1 MNACGAAAFMSQ
13 LMSEGKEEI
22 SILGMP
28 FSSILPVTQ
37 PHKHRPRDH
46 RVSELGSTAL
56 NLQMGEVK
64 WREG

>member
-1 MNACGAAAFMSQ
+1 MNTCGAAVFMSQ
-13 LMSEGKEEI
+13 LMSERQEEI

-28 FSSILPVTQ
+28 FSSILSVTHL
-37 PHKHRPRDH
+37 HKHRLRDH
-46 RVSELGSTAL
+46 RVSDLDSTAL